1 MYVPSSECGAAL
13 VLLLLSCYNDGHL
26 QRAAKLLPATHVERE
41 DASSPQG
48 DVLNFLLYMF

>member
-13 VLLLLSCYNDGHL
+13 VLLLLSYNSDGHL
-26 QRAAKLLPATHVERE
+26 QRAAKLLPATHVEHE